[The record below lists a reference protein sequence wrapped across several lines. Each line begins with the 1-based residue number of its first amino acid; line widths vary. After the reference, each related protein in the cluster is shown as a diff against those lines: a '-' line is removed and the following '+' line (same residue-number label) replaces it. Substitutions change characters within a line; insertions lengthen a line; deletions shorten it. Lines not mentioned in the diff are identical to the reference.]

1 MDIVRLIDANKLFN
15 DIENR
20 EDMNNVEKIKFLT
33 AVSEQETA
41 LSITDLM
48 IKIGALDGVAVDG
61 KFYVNLKDV
70 LQIITRK
77 Q

>member
-1 MDIVRLIDANKLFN
+1 MDIVRLIDAYKLFKE
-15 DIENR
+15 IEN
-20 EDMNNVEKIKFLT
+20 DKGMNRVERLKFLT
-33 AVSEQETA
+33 VVSEQETA
-41 LSITDLM
+41 LSVVDLM
-48 IKIGALDGVAVDG
+48 IKIGALEGVAVDG

>member
-1 MDIVRLIDANKLFN
+1 MDIVRLIDAHKLFKE
-15 DIENR
+15 IEN
-20 EDMNNVEKIKFLT
+20 DKGMNRVERLKFLT
-33 AVSEQETA
+33 VVSEQETA
-41 LSITDLM
+41 LSVVDLM
-48 IKIGALDGVAVDG
+48 IKVGALEGVAVDG

>member
-1 MDIVRLIDANKLFN
+1 MRLIDANKLFN

>member
-1 MDIVRLIDANKLFN
+1 MRLIDAYKLFKE
-15 DIENR
+15 IEN
-20 EDMNNVEKIKFLT
+20 DKGMNRVERLKFLT
-33 AVSEQETA
+33 VVSEQETA
-41 LSITDLM
+41 LSVVDLM
-48 IKIGALDGVAVDG
+48 IKIGALEGVAVDG

>member
-1 MDIVRLIDANKLFN
+1 MRLIDAHKLFN
-15 DIENR
+15 EIDNNEHMNR
-20 EDMNNVEKIKFLT
+20 LEKLKFFT
-33 AVSEQETA
+33 VVSEQETA
-41 LSITDLM
+41 LSVTDLM
-48 IKIGALDGVAVDG
+48 IKVGALDGIANDG